1 MPSISEYQNKK
12 MSEPSVERI
21 LEDFVV
27 FRNAY
32 QTIYS
37 IQENLERLRDEYIS
51 KSYHK
56 QQLKKSVKIYENQH
70 KTLQERFN
78 KLEEENQKYKK
89 EIADTKSENKDLE
102 NECVLIRKRKEL
114 MECELNEKNSSL
126 KLENETFRDRLDSEI
141 EESEQRETKLRK
153 ENLALQN
160 ELEELKEMN
169 QRLEDD
175 YGRLKQKNQSLHNNF
190 NENQNKF
197 NDIKIRNSELKEDLK
212 ILELKNDGLEHA
224 KKGLQSDK
232 KGLELELKQI
242 KRQFESLSKESPEIA
257 NKICKQQGYA
267 ITSGYEGK
275 PIIKME
281 PGETPMDKKNSS
293 KNFMCRDCYSD
304 WLSKI
309 PKSGDLTMAPNPIK
323 EIKSFSSQSDLK
335 AHILNDH
342 ISANVLKCWQEGS
355 KYICQEPDSKN
366 GTCSF
371 RSNSEHQ
378 YNMHLKVDHAKIQF
392 INIYQIYGLK
402 SYLFNLKSFRP
413 ITQYHSTINPNIIPR
428 PKGWPK
434 T

>member
-1 MPSISEYQNKK
+1 

-21 LEDFVV
+21 LEDFAR
-27 FRNAY
+27 FRKAY
-32 QTIYS
+32 PTIFS
-37 IQENLERLRDEYIS
+37 IQENLERLRDDYIS

-56 QQLKKSVKIYENQH
+56 QQLRKSAEILQNQN
-70 KTLQERFN
+70 KTLHERIN
-78 KLEEENQKYKK
+78 KLEEENQKYK
-89 EIADTKSENKDLE
+89 
-102 NECVLIRKRKEL
+102 NECVLIGKRKEL
-114 MECELNEKNSSL
+114 MECELNEKISSL
-126 KLENETFRDRLDSEI
+126 KIENETFRDRLDYEI

-153 ENLALQN
+153 EKQALQN
-160 ELEELKEMN
+160 ELEELKKRN
-169 QRLEDD
+169 QTIEDEF
-175 YGRLKQKNQSLHNNF
+175 GRLKQQNQSLHNNF
-190 NENQNKF
+190 TENQNKF
-197 NDIKIRNSELKEDLK
+197 NDIKTKNSELMEDLK

-257 NKICKQQGYA
+257 SKICKKQGYA
-267 ITSGYEGK
+267 ITSGNEGK
-275 PIIKME
+275 PLIKME
-281 PGETPMDKKNSS
+281 PGEITMDTKISS
-293 KNFMCRDCYSD
+293 RNFMCRDCYSG

-309 PKSGDLTMAPNPIK
+309 PKSGDLTMAPNPLE
-323 EIKSFSSQSDLK
+323 EIKMFSSQSDLK
-335 AHILNDH
+335 AHILTDH

-355 KYICQEPDSKN
+355 TYICQEPDLKN

-371 RSNSEHQ
+371 RTNSEHQ
-378 YNMHLKVDHAKIQF
+378 YNMHLKVDHAKVQF

-428 PKGWPK
+428 PKGWPQ